1 MNLKGGRW
9 RKRHKRW
16 SGAIK
21 RKSRWQSLVS
31 FLVLCQGFSCCARC
45 PVSWVWGLP
54 CFWLKDHD
62 GGKQMEDYS
71 WPNCLCP
78 ANTPP
83 SAVRRSLRLCAPRQ
97 KLASTS
103 AAIVSMWLMRSS
115 LTFTFYRS
123 GLCLPIPT
131 YRFACHCRKNPSDII
146 MEHRTHKV
154 SLNPL
159 MSHINLLLHNQT
171 CYLSPD
177 LLIRIY
183 CSLLLVR
190 CVYCPAGQPNWDIQS
205 DSESALTVR
214 THQHINSLLLIATV
228 ERCAWQ
234 CILLWV
240 HL

>member
-1 MNLKGGRW
+1 MSTLHYTVYSAYYKYQASTWRLWLRFPGRCEIKCGNRKQNAEGVNLKGGRW

-123 GLCLPIPT
+123 GLCQFQRI
-131 YRFACHCRKNPSDII
+131 
-146 MEHRTHKV
+146 
-154 SLNPL
+154 
-159 MSHINLLLHNQT
+159 
-171 CYLSPD
+171 D
-177 LLIRIY
+177 LL
-183 CSLLLVR
+183 
-190 CVYCPAGQPNWDIQS
+190 ATAEKIQVIS
-205 DSESALTVR
+205 
-214 THQHINSLLLIATV
+214 
-228 ERCAWQ
+228 
-234 CILLWV
+234 
-240 HL
+240 